1 MPRPAG
7 CLGGRSMTQLAGSSP
22 SQSSDV
28 WIFANPI
35 SGKGQGRVI
44 AQRLERSLSAD
55 GFRPRLFVEK
65 ASAISDRILSEP
77 ARAAIVIG
85 GDGTLRAVADR
96 FISHGITP
104 PPILPIGLGTAN
116 LMVRHLGLN
125 WDRTNLESEVTGAI
139 SNMRVRELDAGR
151 ANGRLFLLMVGI
163 GFDAQIV
170 HELDRM
176 RSGPIGWLSYVPPA
190 ALALHEFLSQPMQV
204 IVDGAE
210 VWPMAPGLAFVGNV
224 REYGVGF
231 PVLPFATPDDGLF
244 DICVLP
250 CESRAQLIR
259 LFLHAIAGEHL
270 VGHGSVYLRGKRVQ
284 IVGSQSIPVQIDGD
298 PGGHTPVEINL
309 LPFRVPFIVR

>member
-1 MPRPAG
+1 MKPPA
-7 CLGGRSMTQLAGSSP
+7 QSS
-22 SQSSDV
+22 SSRSSDV

-55 GFRPRLFVEK
+55 GFRPRLFVEI
-65 ASAISDRILSEP
+65 ASAISDRVLSEP

-96 FISHGITP
+96 FIAQIAP

-116 LMVRHLGLN
+116 LMVRHLGLK
-125 WDRTNLESEVTGAI
+125 WDRTNLESEVTNAI
-139 SNMRVRELDAGR
+139 SNLRVRELDAGR

-190 ALALHEFLSQPMQV
+190 ALALHEFSPQPMQV
-204 IVDGAE
+204 VVDGEE
-210 VWPMAPGLAFVGNV
+210 VWPMAPALAFVGNV

-259 LFLHAIAGEHL
+259 LFLHAVAGEHL
-270 VGHGSVYLRGKRVQ
+270 VGHGSVYLRGKHVQ
-284 IVGSQSIPVQIDGD
+284 ISGSQSIPAQIDGD

>member
-1 MPRPAG
+1 MTQPAG
-7 CLGGRSMTQLAGSSP
+7 SLH

-44 AQRLERSLSAD
+44 AQRLERSLAK
-55 GFRPRLFVEK
+55 GGLRPKLFLDK
-65 ASAISDRILSEP
+65 ASAIDDRILSEP
-77 ARAAIVIG
+77 ARTAIVIG
-85 GDGTLRAVADR
+85 GDGTLRTVADR
-96 FISHGITP
+96 FISHDLTP
-104 PPILPIGLGTAN
+104 PPLLPIGLGTAN

-125 WDRTNLESEVTGAI
+125 WNRTNLESEVASAI
-139 SNMRVRELDAGR
+139 NNLRVRELDAGR

-190 ALALHEFLSQPMQV
+190 ALALHEFSPQPMQV
-204 IVDGAE
+204 VVDGEE

-270 VGHGSVYLRGKRVQ
+270 IGHGSVYLRGKHVQ
-284 IVGSQSIPVQIDGD
+284 ITGSRSIPVQIDGD
-298 PGGHTPVEINL
+298 PGGHTPVDINL

>member
-1 MPRPAG
+1 MTQPAG
-7 CLGGRSMTQLAGSSP
+7 SLHSK
-22 SQSSDV
+22 SSDV

-44 AQRLERSLSAD
+44 AHRLERSLAKD
-55 GFRPRLFVEK
+55 GLQPKLFLDK
-65 ASAISDRILSEP
+65 ASVIDDRILSQP

-85 GDGTLRAVADR
+85 GDGTLRTVADR
-96 FISHGITP
+96 FIAHDIVP

-125 WDRTNLESEVTGAI
+125 WDRTNLESEVTSAI
-139 SNMRVRELDAGR
+139 SNLRVRELDAGR
-151 ANGRLFLLMVGI
+151 TNGRLFLLMVGI
-163 GFDAQIV
+163 GFDAQVV

-190 ALALHEFLSQPMQV
+190 ALALHEFSPQPMQV
-204 IVDGAE
+204 IVDGEE
-210 VWPMAPGLAFVGNV
+210 VWSMAPGLAFVGNV

-270 VGHGSVYLRGKRVQ
+270 IGHGSVYLRGKHVQ
-284 IVGSQSIPVQIDGD
+284 ISGSRSIPVQIDGD

>member
-1 MPRPAG
+1 
-7 CLGGRSMTQLAGSSP
+7 MTHQVDSP
-22 SQSSDV
+22 HSDSREV
-28 WIFANPI
+28 WIFANPV
-35 SGKGQGRVI
+35 SGKGQGRTI
-44 AQRLERSLSAD
+44 AQRLQRSLSAD
-55 GFRPRLFVEK
+55 GFHPKLFLEK
-65 ASAISDRILSEP
+65 ASAIQDRSISKEV
-77 ARAAIVIG
+77 RAAIVIG
-85 GDGTLRAVADR
+85 GDGTLRTVADR
-96 FISHGITP
+96 FIAHDITP

-116 LMVRHLGLN
+116 LMVRHLGLK
-125 WDRTNLESEVTGAI
+125 WDRANLESEVTNAI
-139 SNMRVRELDAGR
+139 KNLRVRELDAGR

-190 ALALHEFLSQPMQV
+190 ALALHEFLPQPMNV
-204 IVDGAE
+204 VVDGEE
-210 VWPMAPGLAFVGNV
+210 VWPIAPGLAFVGNV

-270 VGHGSVYLRGKRVQ
+270 VGHGSIYLRGKDIQ
-284 IVGSQSIPVQIDGD
+284 ISGVQSIPVQIDGD